1 MVMSIVAV
9 WLLVNLFILLLFYS
23 VGKENKELDKQ
34 VKSAYR
40 VSKLYPKNKIK

>member
-1 MVMSIVAV
+1 MFIFIIVI
-9 WLLVNLFILLLFYS
+9 WLLLNSFILLLFYS

-34 VKSAYR
+34 VESAYK

>member
-1 MVMSIVAV
+1 MFIIVV
-9 WLLVNLFILLLFYS
+9 WLLLNLFILLLFYT

-34 VKSAYR
+34 VESVYR